1 MKCESPGSPIFK
13 MAKLSTKRF
22 GARYGARLKKKFA
35 EVESQQKMTYP
46 CPYCTYVKVKR
57 VSMGVWQ
64 CKKCEAKFS
73 SKAYS
78 VGKVEIK
85 VEEEQEDKKSIQG
98 SASQNKE
105 EVIPKKEGTKL
116 STKGGKEK

>member
-1 MKCESPGSPIFK
+1 

-35 EVESQQKMTYP
+35 EIESQQKMTYP

-85 VEEEQEDKKSIQG
+85 VEKEQEQV
-98 SASQNKE
+98 A
-105 EVIPKKEGTKL
+105 PKKEDKIINKKKETKV
-116 STKGGKEK
+116 SKVKEEKEK

>member
-1 MKCESPGSPIFK
+1 

-22 GARYGARLKKKFA
+22 GTRYGARLKKKFA
-35 EVESQQKMTYP
+35 EIESQQKMTYP
-46 CPYCTYVKVKR
+46 CPYCTYIKVKR

-64 CKKCEAKFS
+64 CKKCESKFS

-85 VEEEQEDKKSIQG
+85 VGKEQG
-98 SASQNKE
+98 
-105 EVIPKKEGTKL
+105 EVVPKKEYKSLNKKKETRVSKV
-116 STKGGKEK
+116 KEEKEK